1 MIEASPVLQRF
12 SMEKNGSKLGD
23 QGRLHLNGSG
33 RRGDGFVYGE
43 RDGGGAAGHLQGGN
57 SRNKGKG
64 VGGGQG
70 MCHLFIQQVLME
82 GLERQ
87 RVVAG
92 WARQKRTRSCL
103 DSGSSA

>member
-1 MIEASPVLQRF
+1 MVL
-12 SMEKNGSKLGD
+12 SS
-23 QGRLHLNGSG
+23 
-33 RRGDGFVYGE
+33 GE

-57 SRNKGKG
+57 SKNKGKG
-64 VGGGQG
+64 RVGGGVGVGGQG

-82 GLERQ
+82 CLEGQ

-103 DSGSSA
+103 DSSSSA